1 MWTDRAVEPHDQRKP
16 EVAARI
22 LAACLALA
30 AATACGGSKP
40 GPVRPVASSAS
51 HEVLPFIHDDY
62 SRALAEARAK
72 KKPIFV
78 DAWAP
83 WCHSCL
89 SLRSYVLTDPSLAPI
104 ANDYVW
110 LSIDTEKESNA
121 PFVAKF
127 THEALPTLWVIRPE
141 DEEPTLRWAGTVTAK
156 ELRDLLAAKPSELH
170 AAHER
175 TLAMSKQDEPACA
188 RLAATEA
195 PKLPRGTPRADIVAT
210 GLACA
215 RGAKLEAEADVLA
228 EIALRDASEGE
239 GALLADDRSALFEE
253 VVETKR
259 ARGDEA
265 GARAVATRWAAFL
278 EAEAAKAKTPE
289 ARAVFDAHRLG
300 AYLALGQ
307 PERAVPMLLASE
319 RDFPGDY
326 NPPARLAVA
335 YLEMK
340 RLDDASAAIDRAAK
354 RVYGPRAMRVLS
366 VAADVAKARGDRAGE
381 RRALEEALAR
391 TEKATLTTGQ
401 KKVRERLAKRLAAIG
416 P

>member
-1 MWTDRAVEPHDQRKP
+1 MRGHRAVEPHRQGQHALRGAAGV
-16 EVAARI
+16 VAA
-22 LAACLALA
+22 LLVSACS
-30 AATACGGSKP
+30 ATKP
-40 GPVRPVASSAS
+40 PATGPKTAQTS

-62 SRALAEARAK
+62 PRALTEARAR

-104 ANDYVW
+104 AKDYVW

-127 THEALPTLWVIRPE
+127 PHEALPTLWVIRPA
-141 DEEPTLRWAGTVTAK
+141 DEAVLLRWAGTVTAR
-156 ELRDLLAAKPSELH
+156 ELRELLAAEPSDLR
-170 AAHER
+170 ATHER
-175 TLAMSKQDEPACA
+175 TLEMAKQDEPACA

-195 PKLPRGTPRADIVAT
+195 PRLPRGTPRADIVAT

-215 RGAKLEAEADVLA
+215 RGAKLEAETNALL
-228 EIALRDASEGE
+228 EIALRDALEGE

-253 VVETKR
+253 VVETKK

-265 GARAVATRWAAFL
+265 GARAVAAQWAAFL
-278 EAEAAKAKTPE
+278 EAEAAKATTPA

-307 PERAVPMLLASE
+307 PERAIPILLESE

-335 YLEMK
+335 YLEMN
-340 RLDDASAAIDRAAK
+340 RLDEASAAIDRAAK

-366 VAADVAKARGDRAGE
+366 VAADIAKARGDRQGE
-381 RRALEEALAR
+381 RKALEEALAR
-391 TEKATLTTGQ
+391 TEKAVLTPGQ
-401 KKVRERLAKRLAAIG
+401 RKLRDRLATQLAALG